1 MQIAERPF
9 GTVFQIL
16 GSRKTTEPLEISKS
30 ARILLIAS
38 SLLAAIV
45 LSGLWGLAA
54 TSTSLHAAGGNL
66 VKVPTLILGSGLAA
80 IPLVVVLWKL
90 VGPPQSSVTSLLLA
104 YAVALFGGA
113 LLLAVTAPIVAIYQ
127 YSSSFAGP
135 SIAHISALLGFLG
148 FTLLF
153 IRALRRVSPE
163 GTNLRKLAMPASALL
178 IVQVLAMAQLAS
190 ATTPVFKDRTWFG
203 RGVDGLVPNA
213 SPPAAPAESP

>member
-16 GSRKTTEPLEISKS
+16 GSRKTAEPLDISRP

-54 TSTSLHAAGGNL
+54 TTTSLGAAGSNL

-135 SIAHISALLGFLG
+135 SIAQVSAVLGFLG
-148 FTLLF
+148 FMLLF
-153 IRALRRVSPE
+153 IRALRRVSPV
-163 GTNLRKLAMPASALL
+163 GTNLRKLAVPASALL

-190 ATTPVFKDRTWFG
+190 STTPVFKERTWFG
-203 RGVDGLVPNA
+203 RGVDGMRRNHVD
-213 SPPAAPAESP
+213 SPPPAEAP

>member
-9 GTVFQIL
+9 GMVFQIL
-16 GSRKTTEPLEISKS
+16 GSRKSSEPLEISKP
-30 ARILLIAS
+30 ARVLLIAS
-38 SLLAAIV
+38 SLLAAVV

-54 TSTSLHAAGGNL
+54 TSTSLGAAGGNL

-104 YAVALFGGA
+104 YAVSLFGGA

-135 SIAHISALLGFLG
+135 TIAHVSAILGFVGFALLFV
-148 FTLLF
+148 
-153 IRALRRVSPE
+153 RALRRTSQP
-163 GTNLRKLAMPASALL
+163 GTNRWKLAMPAGALL
-178 IVQVLAMAQLAS
+178 VVQVLAMAQLAS
-190 ATTPVFKDRTWFG
+190 STTPVFKERTWFG
-203 RGVDGLVPNA
+203 RGVDGMTHEPG
-213 SPPAAPAESP
+213 PATAPVEP